1 MIKGNPRDL
10 LQKEYNF
17 QLGARRMKF
26 IFFYVIDS
34 IKVDL
39 ICCVMAEGWPS
50 FNLKTDSMTEIS
62 VEVVSCPQKAVQSLT
77 TIPAPITSEPLFT
90 VPATNGTLNVNKVSR
105 IFPFYFERKIT

>member
-1 MIKGNPRDL
+1 
-10 LQKEYNF
+10 
-17 QLGARRMKF
+17 
-26 IFFYVIDS
+26 
-34 IKVDL
+34 
-39 ICCVMAEGWPS
+39 MAEGWPS

-105 IFPFYFERKIT
+105 IFPFYLSVKLPEVAKITHLDLQLLS